1 MLAAVPTADIK
12 VRWLEPM
19 TVKVSLLDFENA
31 DSSVTSLPDDD
42 VRKFRDM
49 PKREVFA
56 APQRE
61 LFRKYPDMQARSI
74 AAIKSRCKDAVAAE
88 KVE

>member
-1 MLAAVPTADIK
+1 MAAVPTADIK
-12 VRWLEPM
+12 VRWLQPM
-19 TVKVSLLDFENA
+19 KVRVSLLDFETA
-31 DSSVTSLPDDD
+31 DSSVLSLPDDD

-49 PKREVFA
+49 PKLEVFA

-61 LFRKYPDMQARSI
+61 LFRKYPDMQAKAI
-74 AAIKSRCKDAVAAE
+74 AAITSGCRDAVAAE